1 MTNEHLLLL
10 GLLLLPLAGAILV
23 AFLGREQLHAIR
35 WICLGASVAELVLAV
50 VLAGRFMAMQR
61 EYDSRKGVTS
71 SAGTPTFRP
80 EFVPGSPALIQGA
93 DGSTRTNPHGTS
105 WDLLDLGPGKV
116 QFYMGIDGLN
126 IWLIVLT
133 AFLMLPSVLIS
144 WTHITE
150 RVNEFYAWLLV
161 LQTTMMG
168 IFLAFDIVLF
178 YVFFELS
185 LVPLFFLIGIWGG
198 PERRYAARKFFIYT
212 FLGSM
217 LTLLGIF
224 GVVLAA
230 YHQTG
235 VMTFSIPRLVEL
247 VHGQLMTADV
257 DTRNY
262 WNSVQLWVFIAL
274 MAGFAVKVPLV
285 PFHTWLPLAHVEAP
299 TAGSVDLA
307 GVLLKVGSYGFLRLC
322 IPLAPDVSL
331 ALGLPVVTCLAAIG
345 IVYGALCAYSQDD
358 VKRLVAYSSVSH
370 LGLCM
375 LGMFTLNQVGLMGS
389 LMQMINHGLST
400 GLLFLLIG
408 MIYERYHTRNLSE
421 YGGMAARMP
430 LFGAFMVFT
439 CLSSVGLPGLNG
451 FIGEILVLAGIF
463 EYEKAAG
470 HGYILAVV
478 AGSGIVLGAW
488 YLFTMMRKLLFG
500 PVKEPEHGEA
510 GKLGDMNFR
519 ELSIVTPLVVLCV
532 FLGVYPQPVIRTAE
546 PDLLTI
552 SAIADNAR
560 ARADMATAQEQSE
573 ANKVAQGQ

>member
-1 MTNEHLLLL
+1 
-10 GLLLLPLAGAILV
+10 
-23 AFLGREQLHAIR
+23 
-35 WICLGASVAELVLAV
+35 
-50 VLAGRFMAMQR
+50 
-61 EYDSRKGVTS
+61 
-71 SAGTPTFRP
+71 
-80 EFVPGSPALIQGA
+80 
-93 DGSTRTNPHGTS
+93 
-105 WDLLDLGPGKV
+105 
-116 QFYMGIDGLN
+116 
-126 IWLIVLT
+126 
-133 AFLMLPSVLIS
+133 MLPSVLIS
-144 WTHITE
+144 WTHVTE
-150 RVNEFYAWLLV
+150 RVNEFYAWLLA

-198 PERRYAARKFFIYT
+198 PERRYAARKFFIFT

-224 GVVLAA
+224 GVVLAC

-247 VHGQLMTADV
+247 VHGQLMAV
-257 DTRNY
+257 DSETRNY
-262 WNSVQLWVFIAL
+262 WGSVQLWVFFAL
-274 MAGFAVKVPLV
+274 TAGFAVKVPLV

-331 ALGLPVVTCLAAIG
+331 ALGLPIVTSLAAIG

-358 VKRLVAYSSVSH
+358 VKKLVAYSSVSH

-375 LGMFTLNQVGLMGS
+375 LGMFTLNQIGLTGS

-439 CLSSVGLPGLNG
+439 CLTSVGLPGLNG
-451 FIGEILVLAGIF
+451 FIGEVLVMAGIF
-463 EYEKAAG
+463 QYESTAG
-470 HGYILAVV
+470 HGYIFAVV

-488 YLFTMMRKLLFG
+488 YLFTMMRRLLFG
-500 PVKEPEHGEA
+500 PVKEPEHGDAE
-510 GKLGDMNFR
+510 KLGDMNFR
-519 ELSIVTPLVVLCV
+519 ELSIVTPLAILCV
-532 FLGVYPQPVIRTAE
+532 FLGVYPQPILRTAE

-552 SAIADNAR
+552 TAIADR
-560 ARADMATAQEQSE
+560 ARERADAMRTAQADRPEQPDD
-573 ANKVAQGQ
+573 KVTE